1 LSIFRILRLLPLP
14 SRSVDQS
21 SDSECSR
28 ERKVPVTT
36 WLAIGRLRQ
45 FREAEEGR
53 VRALTLLL
61 LGVAMLV
68 VGLGVDVGFLRY
80 QNQQMQNAADL
91 GAIAGA
97 SALILGGLVCVADQ
111 NAGDVPL
118 KGAVLLSYQPASGKH
133 RGRT

>member
-1 LSIFRILRLLPLP
+1 M
-14 SRSVDQS
+14 
-21 SDSECSR
+21 
-28 ERKVPVTT
+28 PVTT

-97 SALILGGLVCVADQ
+97 AALILGGLVCVADQ

>member
-1 LSIFRILRLLPLP
+1 
-14 SRSVDQS
+14 
-21 SDSECSR
+21 
-28 ERKVPVTT
+28 
-36 WLAIGRLRQ
+36 LRQ

-61 LGVAMLV
+61 LGVAML

>member
-1 LSIFRILRLLPLP
+1 
-14 SRSVDQS
+14 
-21 SDSECSR
+21 
-28 ERKVPVTT
+28 VTT

-97 SALILGGLVCVADQ
+97 SALILGGLVRVADQ

-118 KGAVLLSYQPASGKH
+118 KGAVLLSYPTSIWKASGANVRHPAAARKELFSF
-133 RGRT
+133 RGEYRKRTKDKSSIT